1 MYGLYNEH
9 TGIKQPKL
17 DTCPLLPP
25 IKHSLPENIGDK
37 ADQQKNYVSVLP
49 IQQFMSLLVRT
60 VGEV

>member
-1 MYGLYNEH
+1 MYGLYNGH

-37 ADQQKNYVSVLP
+37 ADHQKNYVSVLP
-49 IQQFMSLLVRT
+49 IQ
-60 VGEV
+60 